1 MIARLL
7 MRAAVRLWPPE
18 RHLDNGR
25 PTARC
30 IVRIASGTP
39 VAITA
44 ARRRRPAARQQRPRA

>member
-18 RHLDNGR
+18 RHADECDCR
-25 PTARC
+25 AC

-39 VAITA
+39 AAITA
-44 ARRRRPAARQQRPRA
+44 ARRRRHAASTC